1 MTGFLSSPIVISL
14 VIACLVGIALFLY
27 FRYRNEQVENRINS
41 VYEFVKNEALIRNK
55 QQELQLQ
62 MMRSQMEEQPEIKV
76 NDNKLISVSDNDEPV
91 RRSLGEVV
99 KEVSEEYA
107 ESEEEEDTSDDE
119 EEDNVEIKRVHATI
133 DDDLPVTEVTVHK
146 VADKVQ
152 TLKDE
157 LADEQV
163 FRQAPVSEFGG
174 EEPQSGAGVIS
185 TVDDEVR
192 KLVGLDDRENRDYG
206 ENAGESIQYIGNAI
220 GNHGQSDIQQ
230 SINVIVGDANVR
242 DGAIITSTDG
252 VIPETIRD
260 DTGNV
265 REASIGNGGEHIPTN
280 DEPTD
285 RPVQYVG
292 DDSHQDDHQATDL
305 DTESSASLKII
316 RHSTTQKSTSSVVT
330 HITDIQTLLG
340 RRLPITTVKKLTMPI
355 LKSLAIHKGIIPDM
369 DVKIRKNELVDLF
382 MKHQEE

>member
-1 MTGFLSSPIVISL
+1 MTGFLSSPLLISF
-14 VIACLVGIALFLY
+14 VVACLVGIALFFY

-91 RRSLGEVV
+91 RRSLGEVIR
-99 KEVSEEYA
+99 EEYD
-107 ESEEEEDTSDDE
+107 ESEEEAETSDDE
-119 EEDNVEIKRVHATI
+119 EEDNIEIKRVHATM

-152 TLKDE
+152 ILKDE

-185 TVDDEVR
+185 AVDDEVR
-192 KLVGLDDRENRDYG
+192 ELVGLDDRENRDYG
-206 ENAGESIQYIGNAI
+206 ENAGESIQYIGNAVRDD
-220 GNHGQSDIQQ
+220 GQSDIQQ
-230 SINVIVGDANVR
+230 SVNVIVGVSNVR
-242 DGAIITSTDG
+242 DGAIFTRTDG
-252 VIPETIRD
+252 DIPETVGD
-260 DTGNV
+260 DAGNV
-265 REASIGNGGEHIPTN
+265 RETSIGNGGEHISTN

-355 LKSLAIHKGIIPDM
+355 LKSLAVHKGILPDM

>member
-14 VIACLVGIALFLY
+14 VIACLVGIALFFY
-27 FRYRNEQVENRINS
+27 FRQRNEQIENRINS

-62 MMRSQMEEQPEIKV
+62 MMRTQIEEQPEIVV
-76 NDNKLISVSDNDEPV
+76 NDNTLISVSDNEDQPV
-91 RRSLGEVV
+91 RRSLGEVAR
-99 KEVSEEYA
+99 KVSEEYA
-107 ESEEEEDTSDDE
+107 ESEEEEDTSDE
-119 EEDNVEIKRVHATI
+119 EEEEVEIKRVHATM
-133 DDDLPVTEVTVHK
+133 DEELPITEVAVRK
-146 VADKVQ
+146 VPDKVQ

-163 FRQAPVSEFGG
+163 FRQAPVSEFGT
-174 EEPQSGAGVIS
+174 EEPYTGAGVA
-185 TVDDEVR
+185 TTFDDEVR
-192 KLVGLDDRENRDYG
+192 ELVGLDHRENGDNG
-206 ENAGESIQYIGNAI
+206 ENAGESIQYIGTA
-220 GNHGQSDIQQ
+220 
-230 SINVIVGDANVR
+230 VGDDGQPVNVVIKR
-242 DGAIITSTDG
+242 TVDGDGSILAPTDG
-252 VIPETIRD
+252 DTTETNGD
-260 DTGNV
+260 NTGNV
-265 REASIGNGGEHIPTN
+265 PATSSGDGGEHLSTN

-285 RPVQYVG
+285 RPIEYVG
-292 DDSHQDDHQATDL
+292 NDTHQDDHQTADL

-340 RRLPITTVKKLTMPI
+340 RRLPITTVKKLTMPV
-355 LKSLAIHKGIIPDM
+355 LKSLAVHKGILPDM

>member
-1 MTGFLSSPIVISL
+1 MTGFLSSPFVISL
-14 VIACLVGIALFLY
+14 VIACLVGIALFFY
-27 FRYRNEQVENRINS
+27 FRHRNEQVENRINS

-62 MMRSQMEEQPEIKV
+62 MMRNQMEEQPEIKV
-76 NDNKLISVSDNDEPV
+76 NDNKLISVSDNDDEPV

-99 KEVSEEYA
+99 REEYP
-107 ESEEEEDTSDDE
+107 ESEEEEETSD
-119 EEDNVEIKRVHATI
+119 EEDEIEIKRVHATM

-192 KLVGLDDRENRDYG
+192 ELVGLDDRENRDYG
-206 ENAGESIQYIGNAI
+206 ENVGESIQHIGNAVEYD
-220 GNHGQSDIQQ
+220 GQPDIQQ
-230 SINVIVGDANVR
+230 SVNVIVGSANVG
-242 DGAIITSTDG
+242 DGAIFTRTDG
-252 VIPETIRD
+252 DIPETD
-260 DTGNV
+260 GNDTGNV

-285 RPVQYVG
+285 RPVEYVG
-292 DDSHQDDHQATDL
+292 DDSHQDDHKTDDL

-355 LKSLAIHKGIIPDM
+355 LKSLAVHKGILPDM

>member
-1 MTGFLSSPIVISL
+1 MTGFLSSPLFISL
-14 VIACLVGIALFLY
+14 VVACLVGIALFLY
-27 FRYRNEQVENRINS
+27 FRHRDEQIENRIDS

-62 MMRSQMEEQPEIKV
+62 MMRSQMEEQPDTNIV
-76 NDNKLISVSDNDEPV
+76 MNSNKLISVSDNEIEPV
-91 RRSLGEVV
+91 RRSLAQVV
-99 KEVSEEYA
+99 REEFL
-107 ESEEEEDTSDDE
+107 ESEEEEETSD
-119 EEDNVEIKRVHATI
+119 EEDETEIKRVHAII
-133 DDDLPVTEVTVHK
+133 DDDLPVTEVMVHK

-163 FRQAPVSEFGG
+163 FRQAPVSELGG
-174 EEPQSGAGVIS
+174 KEPQSGAGVIS
-185 TVDDEVR
+185 TIDDEIR
-192 KLVGLDDRENRDYG
+192 ELVSIDNRENGDNG
-206 ENAGESIQYIGNAI
+206 EDVGESIQHLGNAV
-220 GNHGQSDIQQ
+220 GYDGQSYIQQ
-230 SINVIVGDANVR
+230 PDNVIVGVSNVR
-242 DGAIITSTDG
+242 DGTIIASNDGDIPKTDG
-252 VIPETIRD
+252 DDAGNIPAT
-260 DTGNV
+260 
-265 REASIGNGGEHIPTN
+265 SIGNGGEYLSTN

-285 RPVQYVG
+285 RPIEYVG
-292 DDSHQDDHQATDL
+292 NDTHQDDHQTSDL

-355 LKSLAIHKGIIPDM
+355 LKSLAVHKGIIPDM

-382 MKHQEE
+382 MNHQEE

>member
-1 MTGFLSSPIVISL
+1 MTGFLSSPLLISF
-14 VIACLVGIALFLY
+14 VVACLVGIALFFY

-91 RRSLGEVV
+91 RRSLGEVIR
-99 KEVSEEYA
+99 EEYD
-107 ESEEEEDTSDDE
+107 ESEEEAETSDDE
-119 EEDNVEIKRVHATI
+119 EEDNIEIKRVHATM

-152 TLKDE
+152 NLKDE

-192 KLVGLDDRENRDYG
+192 ELVGLDDRENRDYG
-206 ENAGESIQYIGNAI
+206 ENAGESIQYIGNAV
-220 GNHGQSDIQQ
+220 GDDGQPDLEQ
-230 SINVIVGDANVR
+230 SVNVIVGGANVGN
-242 DGAIITSTDG
+242 GAILASTDG
-252 VIPETIRD
+252 DIPETVGD

-265 REASIGNGGEHIPTN
+265 RETSIGNGGEHISAN

-292 DDSHQDDHQATDL
+292 DDSHQDDHQTTDL

-355 LKSLAIHKGIIPDM
+355 LKSLAVHKGILPDM